1 VSVGFVVSF
10 TIFTAV
16 PQSPTEFPSELPS
29 LLPTKYPSVIT
40 IKFYRQKYS
49 VDNLV
54 AGIYFFW
61 RANPSVFLSAFPS
74 VLFFLLPTEMAMEL
88 ELPTIMTPTE

>member
-1 VSVGFVVSF
+1 VSVGIVVSF

-29 LLPTKYPSVIT
+29 LLPIKYPSVIT
-40 IKFYRQKYS
+40 IKFYRQKYF